1 MPRARYCVFEP
12 FCLDVLDER
21 LWKSDANIPL
31 GYKAFCVLAYLVG
44 HPQQL
49 VAKND
54 LLSAVWPD
62 VSVSEAVL
70 TTAMREIRIA
80 IDDTART
87 PRFIQTVHGRG
98 YRFVADVV
106 ETNERA
112 ARAAARQRLTT
123 PEERGI
129 VGRQAE
135 WRLLGERY
143 AAVQNGTRRIGFIA
157 GEAGMGK
164 TALVDAFVAAVA
176 SASDVRICRG
186 QCVDQYGGG
195 EAYMPILEALG
206 RLGRDRGESVVR
218 VLSEHAP
225 SWLAHLPSLAV
236 RSPSTSPV
244 RPERMLRELTEALEV
259 LAAVEPLVLVLE
271 DLHWSDVATLRW
283 LGYVARRRDST
294 RLLIL
299 ATYRPVEA
307 LLHGNVLR
315 ALLADLRHQP
325 QIAEVVLD
333 YLPGDAVNSYLRYRR
348 VASSALDDLA
358 SMLHQRTGGHPLFL
372 VSIVDAMIQAASAS
386 GTNPARDDFQAT
398 ARTIPLNVRQFIE
411 RRFEQ
416 LSADD
421 QAILEGASVAGDP
434 FSVAAVA
441 AGTSLSPERIEARCA
456 AWARGDRILDAD
468 GIAAWPDGT
477 IGARYRFRHAVFHE
491 SAYARISPERRAR
504 LHHLIASRLEVGHGV
519 QASSIATELAMQFEH
534 GRDFVKASAYL
545 EQAARNAL
553 NRSAYAEAEGHLLRA
568 LKMVE
573 SLPGSPA
580 RLRQEASLSLLLA
593 QVLEMTK
600 GWGAEDVARRTP
612 GHGNWPSHS
621 TTNRSCSR
629 RRGVWSPGPLF
640 GAS

>member
-1 MPRARYCVFEP
+1 MGMPRARYCVFEP

-123 PEERGI
+123 PEQRGI

-135 WRLLGERY
+135 WRLLGEWY

-307 LLHGNVLR
+307 LLLGNVLR

-372 VSIVDAMIQAASAS
+372 VSIVDAMIQAGVGERNES
-386 GTNPARDDFQAT
+386 
-398 ARTIPLNVRQFIE
+398 RT
-411 RRFEQ
+411 RRFPDDSPDD
-416 LSADD
+416 SAQCPSVHRTPIRAAVGGRSGDTRGRERCRRPFFGRCRSGRYV
-421 QAILEGASVAGDP
+421 AITGADRSPMCGLGARRSHPRCGWHCCVAG
-434 FSVAAVA
+434 
-441 AGTSLSPERIEARCA
+441 
-456 AWARGDRILDAD
+456 
-468 GIAAWPDGT
+468 
-477 IGARYRFRHAVFHE
+477 
-491 SAYARISPERRAR
+491 
-504 LHHLIASRLEVGHGV
+504 
-519 QASSIATELAMQFEH
+519 
-534 GRDFVKASAYL
+534 
-545 EQAARNAL
+545 RND
-553 NRSAYAEAEGHLLRA
+553 RSA
-568 LKMVE
+568 
-573 SLPGSPA
+573 
-580 RLRQEASLSLLLA
+580 LS
-593 QVLEMTK
+593 V
-600 GWGAEDVARRTP
+600 
-612 GHGNWPSHS
+612 S
-621 TTNRSCSR
+621 SR
-629 RRGVWSPGPLF
+629 RVSRVGICEDL
-640 GAS
+640 A